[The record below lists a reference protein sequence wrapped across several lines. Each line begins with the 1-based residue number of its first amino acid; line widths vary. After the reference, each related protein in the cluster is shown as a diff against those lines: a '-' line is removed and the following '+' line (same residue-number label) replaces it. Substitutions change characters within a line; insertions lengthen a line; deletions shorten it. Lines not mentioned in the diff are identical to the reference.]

1 MLADYGDRV
10 LVPVKLAAEES
21 SGGAATGENAPA
33 ARLAKALKT
42 LIDVAE
48 GAVDSSA
55 LIAAIKPI
63 LAFDRAVLLS
73 HCDGGVEAVSA
84 DPALYA
90 GTRFDGLVLAALLN
104 VRHLPAYD
112 EKPAGFSSFITREDS
127 ALILPLGV
135 AGRAAVAVLVRA
147 RSMPDFSENELT
159 LARVCAATSLAQ
171 IAADGGPAR
180 QNEGEIREIIT
191 SAQNQAEQAINDHR
205 LLKMILDHLPISLTV
220 QDNEGKFILANAM
233 AAADLAVSAEKLV
246 GSSPADF
253 LSMQEALSRR
263 EWERNVV
270 DGGKTITAETRV
282 TDSEGDRILLTSH
295 TPVFITNNTLL
306 ISSSV
311 DITEHKE
318 VERRLTERAH
328 IDKLTGL
335 PDRVRIEQY
344 VDASIAGDSDRT
356 FAIAFID
363 LDNFKHVND
372 YYSHAIGDALLIK
385 ISTRIKSKLK
395 ARDMLARISGD
406 EFLLFLD
413 GYENEAAASAAI
425 EEVLTEIK
433 RPFHLEGFEIFTSC
447 SIGVSFYPVHGRN
460 YETLRRNADGAM
472 YGAKG
477 RAKGQAMYFDD
488 GLGKVIAL
496 RMEAEQRLRLA
507 IRDKRFVC
515 AFQPK
520 VDIHT
525 QEVEGFETLVR
536 WRDSD
541 GEIHPPGQ
549 FISLA
554 IELGLINPITT
565 FVLAETLASIDK
577 LDASFGGGKSV
588 SINVGAKQ
596 TGDLAFMRELIGT
609 IKESGCAE
617 RLIIEL
623 TEDAIVEKGVFQ
635 SEILPSLREIGVRI
649 SIDDFGTGYSSLSA
663 LADITADEI
672 KIDRSFISRIHE
684 RPRSQ
689 SVLKA
694 IESLARSLGM
704 SMVAEGVETA
714 EELIYLQTASR
725 IRLAQGFYFSK
736 PVYLDEIRSGA
747 TFGGRAQEARSSAP
761 EKTSGRLMAPARAR

>member
-1 MLADYGDRV
+1 VLA
-10 LVPVKLAAEES
+10 PVKLVGDDS
-21 SGGAATGENAPA
+21 RVGAALGDGANASGIA
-33 ARLAKALKT
+33 AALK
-42 LIDVAE
+42 LLSAAGE
-48 GAVDSSA
+48 GAAGPEAVLSA
-55 LIAAIKPI
+55 LKSLIP
-63 LAFDRAVLLS
+63 FDRAVLLS
-73 HCDGGVEAVSA
+73 LHEGSLQCIAAEPASEPRFSCEGV
-84 DPALYA
+84 ALQ
-90 GTRFDGLVLAALLN
+90 DLLN
-104 VRHLPAYD
+104 LRCIPCGQSKL
-112 EKPAGFSSFITREDS
+112 ELGEFAGLEES
-127 ALILPLGV
+127 ALILPAGL
-135 AGRAAVAVLVRA
+135 AGRAAAAVLVRVDAAASFNDNDLTFA
-147 RSMPDFSENELT
+147 RL
-159 LARVCAATSLAQ
+159 CAAASLAS
-171 IAADGGPAR
+171 IVAVRRPAS
-180 QNEGEIREIIT
+180 NEAT
-191 SAQNQAEQAINDHR
+191 PEQAVEDR
-205 LLKMILDHLPISLTV
+205 LLKVILDHLPISLTV
-220 QDNEGKFILANAM
+220 QDRDGRFILVNAI

-253 LSMQEALSRR
+253 LSPREAIARR
-263 EWERNVV
+263 EWEESVIA
-270 DGGKTITAETRV
+270 GGKTITAETRV
-282 TDSEGDRILLTSH
+282 ADHEGVRILLTSH

-335 PDRVRIEQY
+335 PDRVRIEQH
-344 VDASIAGDSDRT
+344 VEAVIDSGEQRP
-356 FAIAFID
+356 FALAFID

-372 YYSHAIGDALLIK
+372 YYSHAIGDGLLIK
-385 ISTRIKSKLK
+385 ISERIKAKIK

-413 GYENEAAASAAI
+413 GYENEAAVNGVI
-425 EEVLTEIK
+425 EEVLSEIK
-433 RPFHLEGFEIFTSC
+433 RPFHLEGFEIFSSC

-472 YGAKG
+472 YGAKA

-488 GLGKVIAL
+488 GLGKQIAA

-525 QEVEGFETLVR
+525 QEVVGFETLVR

-554 IELGLINPITT
+554 IELGLINPITS
-565 FVLAETLASIDK
+565 FVLSETIASLDK
-577 LDASFGGGKSV
+577 LDAAFGEGKSV

-596 TGDLAFMRELIGT
+596 TGDLAFMRGLIDT
-609 IKESGCAE
+609 IRQSGCAE
-617 RLIIEL
+617 RLILEL

-725 IRLAQGFYFSK
+725 IRFAQGFYFSK
-736 PVYLDEIRSGA
+736 PVYLDELRAGTII
-747 TFGGRAQEARSSAP
+747 GGRTQEARSTSP
-761 EKTSGRLMAPARAR
+761 DKTSGRLMAPARAR

>member
-1 MLADYGDRV
+1 VLAS
-10 LVPVKLAAEES
+10 VKLVGVDGRAGTAVSHGANAAGIAAVLKQLS
-21 SGGAATGENAPA
+21 AAGDGAAGPE
-33 ARLAKALKT
+33 ALLFELKSV
-42 LIDVAE
+42 I
-48 GAVDSSA
+48 
-55 LIAAIKPI
+55 P
-63 LAFDRAVLLS
+63 FDRAVLLS
-73 HCDGGVEAVSA
+73 LQEGRLQCIAAE
-84 DPALYA
+84 PALDRDFSCEGIA
-90 GTRFDGLVLAALLN
+90 LQDLLHIRSIPCGQSKQPLGLGEFASLEESALVLPTGL
-104 VRHLPAYD
+104 
-112 EKPAGFSSFITREDS
+112 AGRTAVAILTRADGASSFNDHDLTCARLCAAASLASI
-127 ALILPLGV
+127 V
-135 AGRAAVAVLVRA
+135 AGKR
-147 RSMPDFSENELT
+147 T
-159 LARVCAATSLAQ
+159 LAAET
-171 IAADGGPAR
+171 
-180 QNEGEIREIIT
+180 T
-191 SAQNQAEQAINDHR
+191 AEQAVNDR
-205 LLKMILDHLPISLTV
+205 LLKVILDHLPISLTV
-220 QDNEGKFILANAM
+220 QDRDGKFVLVNAI
-233 AAADLAVSAEKLV
+233 AAADLAVSAEKLL
-246 GSSPADF
+246 GSSPADY
-253 LSMQEALSRR
+253 LSPREAIARR
-263 EWERNVV
+263 EWEESVIA
-270 DGGKTITAETRV
+270 GGKTITAETRV
-282 TDSEGDRILLTSH
+282 ADHEGVRILLTSH

-335 PDRVRIEQY
+335 PDRVRIEQH
-344 VDASIAGDSDRT
+344 VEAIIEGDEQRP
-356 FAIAFID
+356 FALAFID

-385 ISTRIKSKLK
+385 ISERIKAKIK

-413 GYENEAAASAAI
+413 GYENEAAVTAVI
-425 EEVLTEIK
+425 EEVLSEVK
-433 RPFHLEGFEIFTSC
+433 RPFHLEGFEIFSSC

-472 YGAKG
+472 YGAKA
-477 RAKGQAMYFDD
+477 RTKGQAMYFDD
-488 GLGKVIAL
+488 GLGKQIAA

-525 QEVEGFETLVR
+525 QDVVGFETLVR

-554 IELGLINPITT
+554 IELGLINPITN
-565 FVLAETLASIDK
+565 FVLSETIASLDK
-577 LDASFGGGKSV
+577 LDAAFGEGKSV

-596 TGDLAFMRELIGT
+596 TGDLAFMRGLVDT
-609 IKESGCAE
+609 IRQSGAAE
-617 RLIIEL
+617 RLILEL

-704 SMVAEGVETA
+704 SMVAEGVETT

-725 IRLAQGFYFSK
+725 IRFAQGFYFSK
-736 PVYLDEIRSGA
+736 PVYLDEIHAGA
-747 TFGGRAQEARSSAP
+747 TFGGRTQDARSSSP

>member
-1 MLADYGDRV
+1 MKLVGDDSRV
-10 LVPVKLAAEES
+10 
-21 SGGAATGENAPA
+21 GAALGDGANASGIAAVLKQLSAAGEGATGPEAV
-33 ARLAKALKT
+33 LSALKL
-42 LIDVAE
+42 LI
-48 GAVDSSA
+48 
-55 LIAAIKPI
+55 P
-63 LAFDRAVLLS
+63 FDRAVLLS
-73 HCDGGVEAVSA
+73 LHEGSLQCTAAEPASESGLSCEGV
-84 DPALYA
+84 ALQ
-90 GTRFDGLVLAALLN
+90 DLLN
-104 VRHLPAYD
+104 LRCIPCGESKFELGELVGL
-112 EKPAGFSSFITREDS
+112 EES
-127 ALILPLGV
+127 ALILPAGF
-135 AGRAAVAVLVRA
+135 AGRAAAAVLVRVDAAASFNDNDLTFA
-147 RSMPDFSENELT
+147 RL
-159 LARVCAATSLAQ
+159 CAAASLAS
-171 IAADGGPAR
+171 IVGARRPAS
-180 QNEGEIREIIT
+180 NKAT
-191 SAQNQAEQAINDHR
+191 PEQAVEDR
-205 LLKMILDHLPISLTV
+205 LLKVILDHLPISLTV
-220 QDNEGKFILANAM
+220 QDRDGRFILVNAI

-253 LSMQEALSRR
+253 LSPREAIARR
-263 EWERNVV
+263 EWEESVIA
-270 DGGKTITAETRV
+270 GGKTITAETRV
-282 TDSEGDRILLTSH
+282 ADHEGVRILLTSH

-335 PDRVRIEQY
+335 PDRVRIEQH
-344 VDASIAGDSDRT
+344 VEAVIEAGEQRP
-356 FAIAFID
+356 FALAFID

-372 YYSHAIGDALLIK
+372 YYSHAIGDGLLIK
-385 ISTRIKSKLK
+385 ISARIKAKIK

-413 GYENEAAASAAI
+413 GYENEAAVNGVI
-425 EEVLTEIK
+425 EEVLSEIK
-433 RPFHLEGFEIFTSC
+433 RPFHLEGFEIFSSC
-447 SIGVSFYPVHGRN
+447 SIGVSFYPAHGRN

-472 YGAKG
+472 YGAKA

-488 GLGKVIAL
+488 GLGKQIAA

-525 QEVEGFETLVR
+525 QEVVGFETLVR

-554 IELGLINPITT
+554 IELGLINPITS
-565 FVLAETLASIDK
+565 FVLSETIASLDK
-577 LDASFGGGKSV
+577 LDAAFGEGKSV

-596 TGDLAFMRELIGT
+596 TGDLAFMRGLIDT
-609 IKESGCAE
+609 IRQSGCAE
-617 RLIIEL
+617 RLILEL

-725 IRLAQGFYFSK
+725 IRFAQGFYFSK
-736 PVYLDEIRSGA
+736 PVYLDELRAGTII
-747 TFGGRAQEARSSAP
+747 GGRTQEARSTSP
-761 EKTSGRLMAPARAR
+761 DKTSGRLMAPARAR